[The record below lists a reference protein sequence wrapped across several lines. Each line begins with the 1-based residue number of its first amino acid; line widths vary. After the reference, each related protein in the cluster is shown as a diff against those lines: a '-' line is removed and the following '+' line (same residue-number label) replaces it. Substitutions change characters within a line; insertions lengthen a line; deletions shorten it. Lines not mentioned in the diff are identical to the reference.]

1 MKAKNYLLLATAAL
15 ALAACTGDDN
25 DPADDP
31 NAPMEIRLTSTLEVQ
46 TRAATDIQGTAF
58 DTDEKVDVFIS
69 EAVADGQSATT
80 TYAQPLIYTVGTEG
94 TLNIAEANRP
104 YFPSSG
110 NGVNIWAVYPSGAHN
125 NSTFSIKSDQST
137 DADYKASDLMYG
149 LANNPVSRIKT
160 AVPITFKHLL
170 SKVTV
175 KLEAGDGLTDT
186 GLAGA
191 KVELL
196 GVKPDVPFTASDGT
210 IGTADGTETAVTVFT
225 ATSSA
230 LEGSAV
236 IAPQTLPEEFVRV
249 TLKDGGVLTGKL
261 NDSSQPALTSGNEYT
276 YTIIVNLTSLGM
288 TASITSWGH
297 DSNHH
302 TSDGNASM
310 DNSHPV
316 RRA

>member
-1 MKAKNYLLLATAAL
+1 MKIHLIFAAAL
-15 ALAACTGDDN
+15 LTLAACNNENITIVDN
-25 DPADDP
+25 PDTPV
-31 NAPMEIRLTSTLEVQ
+31 EIRLSSGIEVQ
-46 TRAATDIQGTAF
+46 TRATTDIQGTAF

-69 EAVADGQSATT
+69 EAVAGGQSATT
-80 TYAQPLIYTVGTEG
+80 TYEQPLTYTAGTNG
-94 TLNIAEANRP
+94 ALNIAEDSQP

-110 NGVNIWAVYPSGAHN
+110 NGVNIYAVYPSGAH
-125 NSTFSIKSDQST
+125 SKTTFSIKSDQST

-149 LANNPVSRIKT
+149 TAENPVSRTKS

-175 KLEAGDGLTDT
+175 KLVAGNGLTDT
-186 GLAGA
+186 GLEGA

-210 IGTADGTETAVTVFT
+210 IGTAEGTATDVTVFT

-276 YTIIVNLTSLGM
+276 YTIIVNLTSLAM
-288 TASITSWGH
+288 TASITPW
-297 DSNHH
+297 NPN
-302 TSDGNASM
+302 TSEGNAGM
-310 DNSHPV
+310 Q
-316 RRA
+316 